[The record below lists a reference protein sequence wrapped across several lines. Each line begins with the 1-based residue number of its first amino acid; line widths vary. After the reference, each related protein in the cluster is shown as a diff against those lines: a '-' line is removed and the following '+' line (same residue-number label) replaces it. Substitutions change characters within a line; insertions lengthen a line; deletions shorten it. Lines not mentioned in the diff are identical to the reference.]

1 MRQDLKTEKDGNHK
15 YNIDYGSGIS
25 YYKHKRQNVKTTM
38 EITPEA
44 GQYISAVLQT
54 LSVVFAIIV
63 LHKTL
68 FKNEDKDD
76 DM

>member
-1 MRQDLKTEKDGNHK
+1 
-15 YNIDYGSGIS
+15 
-25 YYKHKRQNVKTTM
+25 M

-54 LSVVFAIIV
+54 LSIMFAIIV

-68 FKNEDKDD
+68 FKSKDKDD

>member
-1 MRQDLKTEKDGNHK
+1 
-15 YNIDYGSGIS
+15 
-25 YYKHKRQNVKTTM
+25 M
-38 EITPEA
+38 EITQEV

-54 LSVVFAIIV
+54 LSIVFAIIV
-63 LHKTL
+63 LHRTL

>member
-1 MRQDLKTEKDGNHK
+1 
-15 YNIDYGSGIS
+15 
-25 YYKHKRQNVKTTM
+25 M
-38 EITPEA
+38 EITSEV

-54 LSVVFAIIV
+54 LSIMFAIIV